1 MGRKPLDKKR
11 VDDPFVKDAWV
22 KELATLYL
30 QYGLGKYTMDMIAK
44 KLNISKA
51 TLYKYFA
58 SKDEIVDAVIQ
69 YKIQEIISFESLLG
83 DDNID
88 FSERFFDIIKK
99 ASIMLAEISGQF
111 LHDTKIKHPEL
122 FNKLNTFQ
130 DRALVAAEKFYQQGI
145 ETGVLNNINPKILAL
160 TDKMFIQAVSNPRFL
175 QEHGISIKEAF
186 DSYFLMKSKGIFI
199 S

>member
-1 MGRKPLDKKR
+1 MGRKPLDKER